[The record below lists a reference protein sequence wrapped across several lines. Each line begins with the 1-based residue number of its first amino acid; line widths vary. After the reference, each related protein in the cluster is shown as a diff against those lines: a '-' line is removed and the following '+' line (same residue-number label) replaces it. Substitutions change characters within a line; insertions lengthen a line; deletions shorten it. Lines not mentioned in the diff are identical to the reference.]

1 MGVIEKFARKVVT
14 AQPLQSLAEVARLME
29 QDNVG
34 AVVIAENRRPVGI
47 LTDRDLALELGSR
60 GISPKT
66 PVVKV
71 MNSPV
76 QTVGV
81 NANIFEITQLL
92 REARVRRLPVVD
104 EDGCLVGIV
113 AIDDL
118 LRVLSTELGNLIEGI
133 ASEMAV
139 R

>member
-1 MGVIEKFARKVVT
+1 MPMGVIEKFARKVVT
-14 AQPLQSLAEVARLME
+14 AQPMQSLAEVARLME

-60 GISPKT
+60 STSPKT
-66 PVVKV
+66 PAVKV

-81 NANIFEITQLL
+81 NANVFEITQLL
-92 REARVRRLPVVD
+92 REGAGPPAA
-104 EDGCLVGIV
+104 GG
-113 AIDDL
+113 
-118 LRVLSTELGNLIEGI
+118 
-133 ASEMAV
+133 
-139 R
+139 

>member
-14 AQPLQSLAEVARLME
+14 AQPLQSLAEVARPME